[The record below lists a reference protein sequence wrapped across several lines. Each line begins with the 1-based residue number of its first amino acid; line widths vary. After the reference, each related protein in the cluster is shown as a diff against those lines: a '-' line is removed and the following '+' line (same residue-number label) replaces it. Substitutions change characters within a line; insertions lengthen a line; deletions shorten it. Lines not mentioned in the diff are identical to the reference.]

1 MQDNELEG
9 YGCYLIN
16 HKANKAIL
24 LPTKA
29 TQNDFE
35 KLGKS
40 ILNNRALID
49 SIPFNFNKTLEG
61 IIKWL
66 IGTEYGVPR
75 EDRFVKWFKE
85 KRNIRPTIQI
95 NGSMEKIESILMILP
110 QFREVTEYDLIEFCK
125 DYKADLDNTLKE
137 INSMNVGLI
146 VEKKEFKLI
155 KNATAKEGRIITAY
169 LIEIE
174 KPRSTQSKALRTLSE
189 RTDLGVGK
197 IDNLNILSN
206 RKYIHDTLK
215 SFGLALK
222 EK

>member
-1 MQDNELEG
+1 MQDNELEE
-9 YGCYLIN
+9 YDSYFFNEKTNQII
-16 HKANKAIL
+16 HF
-24 LPTKA
+24 PTKMI
-29 TQNDFE
+29 QSDCDKF
-35 KLGKS
+35 GKS
-40 ILNNRALID
+40 ILNNQALID

-61 IIKWL
+61 ITKWL

-85 KRNIRPTIQI
+85 KRNIRPTIQV
-95 NGSMEKIESILMILP
+95 NGSLEQIESILIELP

-137 INSMNVGLI
+137 INSTSVGLS

-155 KNATAKEGRIITAY
+155 KNATPKESKIINAFI
-169 LIEIE
+169 IETE
-174 KPRSTQSKALRTLSE
+174 KPRMTQATALNNLEKS
-189 RTDLGVGK
+189 TDLGIGGNVPK
-197 IDNLNILSN
+197 N
-206 RKYIHDTLK
+206 RKKQIHDILK